1 MSRDRSNPGQNQ
13 RRRRSAAVEAALA
26 RPSARQL
33 SRRER
38 ERFQR
43 RALFGAIAAVAGVVV
58 AIVGYGAFR
67 EFVYFPSQPVALVA
81 GEGIPLRMFTDSLRD
96 EMRTLQSQVGSEARD
111 ATNPGQAGSSVNRLI
126 SAQET
131 LPEDVLEKEIE
142 NTVIRQEAKT
152 RGIGAS
158 PDEVNAK
165 INANLAAQREVLAQP
180 TPTPTET
187 RTPVPSRTP
196 LPEGFEPTPTPEPTQ
211 TPDPLTP
218 TATRDPLTPTATREP
233 FPTRL
238 TATPVVT
245 PTPAPTLDPQE
256 FDKAYNDLKPL
267 LRNESLYR
275 RSLELQILRQKVR
288 DAVGASA
295 PAHGPQAHV
304 LRLAA
309 STSDEAQ
316 VALIQISPSVQITVR
331 TLLPEYREVVLAVPG
346 VLKGAFSLTPEGDAL
361 PAPNGVIN
369 YRTPNAERVNPLVVG
384 ALEAAGAE
392 IVSVDV
398 IDSAFPFEEVVGQA
412 SERPAEGRTSGDLGW
427 VALGAETKEFDDVVF
442 SASTPMDEWTADPF
456 KAGNHWEIVRVLER
470 REDGEHDT
478 TNLEK
483 MRDRL
488 FKEWLDAAK
497 QGPEVQRDLS
507 AQERQWAVDRASK
520 GIFEETKSRT

>member
-1 MSRDRSNPGQNQ
+1 MSRDRNNTSQAQ

-26 RPSARQL
+26 RPSARQV

-43 RALFGAIAAVAGVVV
+43 LALLGSIAVVAVIIL

-81 GEGIPLRMFTDSLRD
+81 GEGIQLRTYTDSLRD

-111 ATNPGQAGSSVNRLI
+111 QSNPAAAQSSVQRLI

-142 NTVIRQEAKT
+142 NAVIRQEAKN
-152 RGIGAS
+152 RGVTVPPSEI
-158 PDEVNAK
+158 DAK
-165 INANLAAQREVLAQP
+165 INANLASQRAVLAQP
-180 TPTPTET
+180 TLTPTET

-196 LPEGFEPTPTPEPTQ
+196 VPEDFVPTATPEPTQ
-211 TPDPLTP
+211 TPDPQTP

-238 TATPVVT
+238 TATPVLT
-245 PTPAPTLDPQE
+245 ATPAPTLDPQE
-256 FDKAYNDLKPL
+256 YDKAYNDLKPL

-275 RSLELQILRQKVR
+275 RSIELQLLREKVR
-288 DAVGASA
+288 EAVGGSA
-295 PAHGPQAHV
+295 PTNGREAHV

-316 VALIQISPSVQITVR
+316 VALIQISQSVQLNVR
-331 TLLPEYREVVLAVPG
+331 PFLPEYRNVVLRVPG
-346 VLKGAFSLTPEGDAL
+346 VLRGAFSPSEEEGVAADER
-361 PAPNGVIN
+361 VII
-369 YRTPNAERVNPLVVG
+369 YRTPNPDRVNPLVVQ

-392 IVSVDV
+392 VTGLEVT
-398 IDSAFPFEEVVGQA
+398 DSGFPFEEIVAQA

-427 VALGAETKEFDDVVF
+427 VAFGAETKEFDDVVF
-442 SASTPMDEWTADPF
+442 SSGTPLDEWTADPF

-470 REDGEHDT
+470 REDGQHDVA
-478 TNLEK
+478 NREK
-483 MRDRL
+483 MKDRL

-497 QGPEVQRDLS
+497 QGADVQRDLS